1 MSRFVKVATLE
12 ELVASGSLELEREG
26 HILAL
31 FRDEDEV
38 IAMDGMCPHQGGPL
52 ASGEIRGNVL
62 SCPWH
67 GWQFDLKSGQCLTA
81 RSVRQARYPVR
92 IEGTDI
98 LVQLP

>member
-12 ELVASGSLELEREG
+12 ELAASGSLELELEG
-26 HILAL
+26 QILAL
-31 FRDEDEV
+31 FRDGDEV

-52 ASGEIRGNVL
+52 ASGEIQGNVL
-62 SCPWH
+62 CCPWH
-67 GWQFDLKSGQCLTA
+67 GWQFDLKTGRCLTA
-81 RSVRQARYPVR
+81 RSVVQGRYPVR